1 MENKKQI
8 LSMQLNV
15 DDFAPASDS
24 EKESLSVMRESV
36 SFWKD
41 GLRRLRKNPIAMV
54 SLAVLI
60 IVLILA
66 FIVPAF
72 YPYDYATQIRGSENL
87 GPMQYSEAEQ
97 AAMAA
102 GEKVFPHIL
111 GTDSLGRDYAVRVMM
126 GTRVSLSVG
135 LLASVLVLLIGSVY
149 GSVAG
154 FLGGKVDLFMM
165 RIVDII
171 YTVPDLLI
179 IILLASTLKYPLQSL
194 AEKPG
199 FGWINIIGV
208 PLISILIVFALL
220 YWVGMARIVRS
231 QVLTLKESEYVTGQP
246 GQHGHRRSAELS
258 VPPVRAGHRHLRRHP
273 QLQPVRRRP
282 ARCIRP
288 EAEKLNERKGRTHE

>member
-179 IILLASTLKYPLQSL
+179 IILLMALIIRLFYVAYRASTPFSALIAVGVGGMLLFQTFMNIFMNVGLLPVMGLTLPFFSYGGTSIVTMFAALGI
-194 AEKPG
+194 AAGVRMREKPS
-199 FGWINIIGV
+199 W
-208 PLISILIVFALL
+208 
-220 YWVGMARIVRS
+220 
-231 QVLTLKESEYVTGQP
+231 
-246 GQHGHRRSAELS
+246 
-258 VPPVRAGHRHLRRHP
+258 
-273 QLQPVRRRP
+273 LQ
-282 ARCIRP
+282 
-288 EAEKLNERKGRTHE
+288 N

>member
-1 MENKKQI
+1 
-8 LSMQLNV
+8 MQLNV

-102 GEKVFPHIL
+102 GDGAPRVYRVEPL
-111 GTDSLGRDYAVRVMM
+111 GTLEDDPNVTDKRFPGNP
-126 GTRVSLSVG
+126 TRSYRTREPV
-135 LLASVLVLLIGSVY
+135 
-149 GSVAG
+149 
-154 FLGGKVDLFMM
+154 
-165 RIVDII
+165 RIVEEVHGW
-171 YTVPDLLI
+171 TAPD
-179 IILLASTLKYPLQSL
+179 
-194 AEKPG
+194 PG
-199 FGWINIIGV
+199 VI
-208 PLISILIVFALL
+208 
-220 YWVGMARIVRS
+220 
-231 QVLTLKESEYVTGQP
+231 ESMK
-246 GQHGHRRSAELS
+246 RRMAELTEL
-258 VPPVRAGHRHLRRHP
+258 G
-273 QLQPVRRRP
+273 
-282 ARCIRP
+282 I
-288 EAEKLNERKGRTHE
+288 EAMDD

>member
-171 YTVPDLLI
+171 YTVPDLLHHHPAG
-179 IILLASTLKYPLQSL
+179 LY
-194 AEKPG
+194 AEIPAAVSGGKAG
-199 FGWINIIGV
+199 
-208 PLISILIVFALL
+208 LRLD
-220 YWVGMARIVRS
+220 
-231 QVLTLKESEYVTGQP
+231 
-246 GQHGHRRSAELS
+246 QHHW
-258 VPPVRAGHRHLRRHP
+258 RA
-273 QLQPVRRRP
+273 
-282 ARCIRP
+282 A
-288 EAEKLNERKGRTHE
+288 

>member
-102 GEKVFPHIL
+102 RTVGFFGAGIIIVA
-111 GTDSLGRDYAVRVMM
+111 G
-126 GTRVSLSVG
+126 G
-135 LLASVLVLLIGSVY
+135 LLWLRARAAEAKRASAAPNGARAETGLP
-149 GSVAG
+149 AE
-154 FLGGKVDLFMM
+154 M
-165 RIVDII
+165 
-171 YTVPDLLI
+171 P
-179 IILLASTLKYPLQSL
+179 ATLRKRCS
-194 AEKPG
+194 
-199 FGWINIIGV
+199 
-208 PLISILIVFALL
+208 
-220 YWVGMARIVRS
+220 
-231 QVLTLKESEYVTGQP
+231 
-246 GQHGHRRSAELS
+246 
-258 VPPVRAGHRHLRRHP
+258 
-273 QLQPVRRRP
+273 RP
-282 ARCIRP
+282 R
-288 EAEKLNERKGRTHE
+288 

>member
-97 AAMAA
+97 AAMAWGA
-102 GEKVFPHIL
+102 TMP
-111 GTDSLGRDYAVRVMM
+111 S
-126 GTRVSLSVG
+126 
-135 LLASVLVLLIGSVY
+135 
-149 GSVAG
+149 
-154 FLGGKVDLFMM
+154 
-165 RIVDII
+165 
-171 YTVPDLLI
+171 
-179 IILLASTLKYPLQSL
+179 
-194 AEKPG
+194 
-199 FGWINIIGV
+199 
-208 PLISILIVFALL
+208 AL
-220 YWVGMARIVRS
+220 
-231 QVLTLKESEYVTGQP
+231 
-246 GQHGHRRSAELS
+246 
-258 VPPVRAGHRHLRRHP
+258 
-273 QLQPVRRRP
+273 
-282 ARCIRP
+282 
-288 EAEKLNERKGRTHE
+288 

>member
-87 GPMQYSEAEQ
+87 GPMQ
-97 AAMAA
+97 
-102 GEKVFPHIL
+102 
-111 GTDSLGRDYAVRVMM
+111 RDYAVRVMM

-179 IILLASTLKYPLQSL
+179 IILQASTL
-194 AEKPG
+194 
-199 FGWINIIGV
+199 
-208 PLISILIVFALL
+208 
-220 YWVGMARIVRS
+220 
-231 QVLTLKESEYVTGQP
+231 
-246 GQHGHRRSAELS
+246 
-258 VPPVRAGHRHLRRHP
+258 
-273 QLQPVRRRP
+273 
-282 ARCIRP
+282 
-288 EAEKLNERKGRTHE
+288 

>member
-97 AAMAA
+97 AAP
-102 GEKVFPHIL
+102 VFPC
-111 GTDSLGRDYAVRVMM
+111 
-126 GTRVSLSVG
+126 
-135 LLASVLVLLIGSVY
+135 LLACWPACWCSS
-149 GSVAG
+149 SA
-154 FLGGKVDLFMM
+154 
-165 RIVDII
+165 R
-171 YTVPDLLI
+171 
-179 IILLASTLKYPLQSL
+179 ST
-194 AEKPG
+194 
-199 FGWINIIGV
+199 
-208 PLISILIVFALL
+208 ALL
-220 YWVGMARIVRS
+220 PAFWAAR
-231 QVLTLKESEYVTGQP
+231 
-246 GQHGHRRSAELS
+246 
-258 VPPVRAGHRHLRRHP
+258 
-273 QLQPVRRRP
+273 
-282 ARCIRP
+282 
-288 EAEKLNERKGRTHE
+288 